1 MLLDPESCYRALTT
15 HDPRFDGRM
24 FVGVASTGV
33 YCRPVCPA
41 RRPRRENCRFYVS
54 AAAAERDGFRPCL
67 RCRPELAPGNAS
79 VDAQARLAQAA
90 ASLIEDGLAN
100 DSGLDAIAA
109 RLSVTDRHLR
119 RVFQAEFGVTP
130 VEYAQT
136 QRLLLA
142 KRLLTDSAL
151 PVTQVAFAA
160 GFGSLRRFNA
170 LFNARYRVSPTDLR
184 KHVRTA
190 TTAGSLDFELAYRPP
205 LDWDALVA
213 FLAGRAI
220 SGVESVSAN
229 AYRRTVSIEHR
240 EARHAGWIEVR
251 QAARRKS
258 ALAVRLA
265 PALSAVIPQ
274 VLGRVKHLFDLACDP
289 QAVNERL
296 GPLAAARPGLRVPGA
311 FSGFEIS
318 VRAVLGQQVT
328 VKAARTLA
336 GRFAARFGTL
346 LETPFPELS
355 VAFPDHHRI
364 AQADASEI
372 GELGILRSRVR
383 AIQAL
388 AQALADG
395 ALKLEPMVAVDETI
409 AQLRALPG
417 FGEWTAQYIAMRA
430 LAWPDAFPQADFG
443 VLKALGETD
452 PRRALARAEGWRPW
466 RAYAVM
472 HLWSSLNQQPPSP
485 LPARPKAGSPT
496 KAGSPAKAEG
506 RFVCPLFP

>member
-1 MLLDPESCYRALTT
+1 MR
-15 HDPRFDGRM
+15 
-24 FVGVASTGV
+24 
-33 YCRPVCPA
+33 
-41 RRPRRENCRFYVS
+41 
-54 AAAAERDGFRPCL
+54 
-67 RCRPELAPGNAS
+67 
-79 VDAQARLAQAA
+79 
-90 ASLIEDGLAN
+90 
-100 DSGLDAIAA
+100 
-109 RLSVTDRHLR
+109 
-119 RVFQAEFGVTP
+119 
-130 VEYAQT
+130 
-136 QRLLLA
+136 
-142 KRLLTDSAL
+142 
-151 PVTQVAFAA
+151 
-160 GFGSLRRFNA
+160 
-170 LFNARYRVSPTDLR
+170 
-184 KHVRTA
+184 
-190 TTAGSLDFELAYRPP
+190 AGSKCGKPR
-205 LDWDALVA
+205 
-213 FLAGRAI
+213 AGNLRWLYA
-220 SGVESVSAN
+220 
-229 AYRRTVSIEHR
+229 
-240 EARHAGWIEVR
+240 
-251 QAARRKS
+251 
-258 ALAVRLA
+258 LA

-336 GRFAARFGTL
+336 GRFAARFGTP
-346 LETPFPELS
+346 LETPFPELN

-472 HLWSSLNQQPPSP
+472 HLWSSLNQQAPSP
-485 LPARPKAGSPT
+485 LPASDALPQKRAVLQKQKDVSSAPSSPRGTAASSKTARRPAG
-496 KAGSPAKAEG
+496 
-506 RFVCPLFP
+506 